1 MRSSMSSRVESEND
15 SSTHEME
22 KDSEPVYKSLFSWN
36 YFFGTIWYMILCIR
50 IRQGFEKNLLTLR
63 RPAFGSLFILILG
76 ILLRYSHNIQI

>member
-22 KDSEPVYKSLFSWN
+22 KDSEPVHKSLFSWN

-50 IRQGFEKNLLTLR
+50 IRPGFEKNMLTLR
-63 RPAFGSLFILILG
+63 RPALSTLSILILKV
-76 ILLRYSHNIQI
+76 LL